1 MERQDMGSMNAETV
15 MPGDQQPLGPR
26 TLRLVSPSE
35 DTASSTLAPSPPSP
49 ALRRLQRELTVSL
62 AEARSLRELLEE
74 LPSILERKFQQRL
87 QALLLE
93 QRQLELENAR
103 LQEHLVSVLSGGD
116 PSSQPQSLV
125 GDPGETNL
133 RPEHLAPGE
142 ALAEEPSLLQGL
154 GLRRALHRR
163 LQR

>member
-1 MERQDMGSMNAETV
+1 MNTEPV
-15 MPGDQQPLGPR
+15 LPGNQQPPGPR

-35 DTASSTLAPSPPSP
+35 ETSNAAASLAPSPPSP

-87 QALLLE
+87 QSLLLE
-93 QRQLELENAR
+93 QRQLELENER
-103 LQEHLVSVLSGGD
+103 LQKHLVAVLSGGD
-116 PSSQPQSLV
+116 PTLGPQAL
-125 GDPGETNL
+125 PAAQGETTLN
-133 RPEHLAPGE
+133 PEGPPASDAMGGE
-142 ALAEEPSLLQGL
+142 SSLLQGL
-154 GLRRALHRR
+154 GLRRALRRR